1 MNSKQISFNKAIKNG
16 AAWALLAGLL
26 SFNAYGA
33 SEEIQVYLDDKEEAG
48 QVSVDWHNNY
58 VFSGRSTPQYRGEQA
73 PARVYR
79 LTPELN
85 IGLTDTLEL
94 GFYLLS
100 SLDRQGNLAG
110 DGGKVRLKYITPHA
124 EEGLFWGLNLEVGE
138 QAKRVS
144 PNPWNAQLK
153 GIWGLHEGRWTLGT
167 NLNIDTPLDPHSGSP
182 TVDVDFKINYRV
194 AEKTEFGLES
204 YNELGA
210 LHHLD
215 SINKNSKTL
224 FTVVDTEVAGLDLSV
239 GLGKGLTPDSDK
251 WLVKLILG
259 TKSW

>member
-1 MNSKQISFNKAIKNG
+1 MNSSQTQPKIFQKFFVI
-16 AAWALLAGLL
+16 WALIAGLL
-26 SFNAYGA
+26 SANAYGA
-33 SEEIQVYLDDKEEAG
+33 SEEIQVYLDDKEAAG

-58 VFSGRSTPQYRGEQA
+58 VFSGRSTPQYRGELA

-110 DGGKVRLKYITPHA
+110 DGGKVRLKYIAPHA
-124 EEGLFWGLNLEVGE
+124 EEGVFWGLNLEVGE

-153 GIWGLHEGRWTLGT
+153 GILGLHQGRWTLGT
-167 NLNIDTPLDPHSGSP
+167 NLNVDTPLDTHSGSP
-182 TVDVDFKINYRV
+182 TVDIDLKINYRV
-194 AEKTEFGLES
+194 AEKTGFGLES

-210 LHHLD
+210 LRHFD
-215 SINKNSKTL
+215 SLNKNSKTL
-224 FTVVDTEVAGLDLSV
+224 FAVVDTEVAGLDLNA

-251 WLVKLILG
+251 WLVKLIFG
-259 TKSW
+259 TKFW